1 MKVIKGGKMTK
12 KKDKPVIHDPMT
24 TVIEIK
30 REYTDSEKIEFGKHI
45 VEAMEEINEKEATL
59 KEFAKSIKDE
69 ITAQETNMNENAV
82 KLRHGYEMT
91 SVMCF
96 VTYDDN
102 KIAIFTNKDTGE
114 VVERRELTEEEQLR
128 LNSQWEDAEKVIRED
143 NEVNE

>member
-1 MKVIKGGKMTK
+1 MVK
-12 KKDKPVIHDPMT
+12 KKDKPEIRDPMT
-24 TVIEIK
+24 TIIETK
-30 REYTDSEKIEFGKHI
+30 REYADGEKIEFGKHI
-45 VEAMEEINEKEATL
+45 VEAMGLITEKEVEL

-69 ITAQETNMNENAV
+69 ITAQETIMNENAV
-82 KLRHGYEMT
+82 KLRQGYEMA

-128 LNSQWEDAEKVIRED
+128 LNSQWRDAEAVIRED
-143 NEVNE
+143 NEVNG